1 MKHAMGLFKVPFES
15 IKAGRKTVEVRLN
28 DAKRRQVA
36 VGDTIEFTK
45 LPEKEETLKVVVTKL
60 RSYDTFEAMYKEI
73 PFEAFD
79 CEGWTMDEMLDGT
92 YEIYTSEQENEWGAL
107 AIYVERM

>member
-1 MKHAMGLFKVPFES
+1 
-15 IKAGRKTVEVRLN
+15 
-28 DAKRRQVA
+28 
-36 VGDTIEFTK
+36 
-45 LPEKEETLKVVVTKL
+45 
-60 RSYDTFEAMYKEI
+60 MYKEI